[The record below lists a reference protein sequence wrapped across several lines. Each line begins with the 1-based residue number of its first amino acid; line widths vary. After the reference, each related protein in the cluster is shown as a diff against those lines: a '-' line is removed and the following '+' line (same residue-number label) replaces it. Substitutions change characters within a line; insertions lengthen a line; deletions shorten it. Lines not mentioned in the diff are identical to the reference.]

1 MPTEFELTMDK
12 DEGLKLN
19 KLLAD
24 KVEDNPSDISE
35 IIGDE
40 EFNAFKE
47 EHPDIAEAIDI
58 QYGDLYDTAKDL
70 ERERDEL
77 KAKME
82 AYKEIIRIM
91 AGHE

>member
-1 MPTEFELTMDK
+1 MAEYIK
-12 DEGLKLN
+12 IG
-19 KLLAD
+19 
-24 KVEDNPSDISE
+24 KVSPDRVDDNPADISE

-58 QYGDLYDTAKDL
+58 QYGDLYDDAKYL

-77 KAKME
+77 KAKLE
-82 AYKEIIRIM
+82 AYKEIIRIL